1 MLGPCRTGI
10 LENIPFTLL
19 NQLQPM
25 KTYRRLMKFAKPYR
39 YFVVPFFVFTL
50 IAAFFSVF
58 QFTLLIPLLNFLFDH
73 HTAESMKQYATAPAF
88 SFSASYFKD
97 LFYYQVYHLKTMNP
111 VYALYF
117 MSALIVLAVILTNL
131 FRYLAQRSMINSR
144 TLLVKRIREAI
155 FEKMNHLHMGYFTK
169 EHKGDLISRMNS
181 DVFEIEAVAANSLE
195 VLFKE
200 PYMMIAYFIALFT
213 ISVKLTLFTLLIIP
227 ISAVGIAM
235 VTKKLRKEAA
245 DMQSS
250 IGRLLT
256 IIDESL
262 MGMRIIRSFNAT
274 GFILKR
280 FSRENDFYRKASL
293 QGFKKR
299 ELAPA
304 FSEVSGVIVVAGIL
318 IYGGSMILENQGV
331 NSPGALQASEFIA
344 FIAIFSQVIRP
355 AKAMVVALANI
366 QRGEASGKRILEVL
380 DTRIEVADHPD
391 AVTLRSFN
399 NEIEF
404 NNVCFGYSDKPV
416 LQDISFTLE
425 KGRTLALVGPSGVGK
440 STIADLLPR
449 FYDVTTGSIT
459 IDGKDIRNYTMESL
473 RSQMSFV
480 TQDIIL
486 FNDSIFN
493 NIALGKPDASEEDVM
508 RAAKIANA
516 HDFIMETENGYQTNI
531 GDRGVRLSGGQ
542 RQRISIARAVFKNP
556 AILIL
561 DEATSALDTESER
574 SVQDALNNLMQGRT
588 TLVIAHRLSTIQEAD
603 EILIL
608 QDGQIMER
616 GNHFELIG
624 IEESIYRRLTLM
636 QKIA

>member
-1 MLGPCRTGI
+1 
-10 LENIPFTLL
+10 
-19 NQLQPM
+19 M
-25 KTYRRLMKFAKPYR
+25 KTYRRLLKFAKPYGK
-39 YFVVPFFVFTL
+39 FVVPFFVFTL
-50 IAAFFSVF
+50 IASFFSVF
-58 QFTLLIPLLNFLFDH
+58 QFALIIPLLNFLFDH
-73 HTAESMKQYATAPAF
+73 HTVESMQQYATAPSF
-88 SFSASYFKD
+88 SFSAGYFKD
-97 LFYYQVYHLKTMNP
+97 LFYYQVYHFKTMNP

-117 MSALIVLAVILTNL
+117 IAALIVLAVLLTNI
-131 FRYLAQRSMINSR
+131 FRYLAQRSMVSAR

-155 FEKMNHLHMGYFTK
+155 FEKINQLHMGYFTK
-169 EHKGDLISRMNS
+169 EKKGDLLSRMNS
-181 DVFEIEAVAANSLE
+181 DVFEIEAVAGNSLE
-195 VLFKE
+195 ILFKE
-200 PYMMIAYFIALFT
+200 PYLMIAYFIGLFV

-227 ISAVGIAM
+227 ISAIGIAM
-235 VTKKLRKEAA
+235 VTKKLRKEAS

-256 IIDESL
+256 IIDETL

-274 GFILKR
+274 DFVVKR
-280 FSRENDFYRKASL
+280 FQRENDFYRKASL

-299 ELAPA
+299 ELAPI
-304 FSEVSGVIVVAGIL
+304 FSEVSGVIVVACIL
-318 IYGGSMILENQGV
+318 IYGGSMILRNNGV
-331 NSPGALQASEFIA
+331 DASGLQASEFIA

-366 QRGEASGKRILEVL
+366 QRGEASGRRILEVL
-380 DTRIEVADHPD
+380 DTKVEVADHPN
-391 AVTLRSFN
+391 AVPLTSFN
-399 NEIEF
+399 YQVEF
-404 NNVCFGYSDKPV
+404 SNVYFGYSDKPV
-416 LQDISFTLE
+416 LTNISFSIE
-425 KGRTLALVGPSGVGK
+425 KGKTVALVGPSGVGK

-449 FYDVTTGSIT
+449 FYDVTSGCIS

-473 RSQMSFV
+473 RQQMSFV

-493 NIALGKPDASEEDVM
+493 NIALGKPDASEEEVM

-516 HDFIMETENGYQTNI
+516 HDFIIDTEEGYQTNI
-531 GDRGVRLSGGQ
+531 GDRGIRLSGGQ

-561 DEATSALDTESER
+561 DEATSALDTESEK

-588 TLVIAHRLSTIQEAD
+588 TLVIAHRLSTIKEAD

-608 QDGQIMER
+608 QDGQIVER
-616 GNHFELIG
+616 GNHFELIE
-624 IEESIYRRLTLM
+624 IEESIYKRLTLM